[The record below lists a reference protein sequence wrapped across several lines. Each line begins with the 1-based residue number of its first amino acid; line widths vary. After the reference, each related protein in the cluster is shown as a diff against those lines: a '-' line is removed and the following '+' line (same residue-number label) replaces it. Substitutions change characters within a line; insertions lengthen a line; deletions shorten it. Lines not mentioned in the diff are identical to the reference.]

1 MEPEL
6 HLRATLGDDRDVAH
20 TTRIKPPPR
29 SSAISAPFSYSP
41 SDDGTD
47 ENILV
52 LLHGLGSHSPFS
64 FSFSPFGVA
73 LVLKS
78 SRFVS
83 FAPAFS
89 SHSRTRPTRG
99 HPHPLQQ
106 TGPLFQAPP
115 DCHARSAC
123 TKAVR
128 PHPHLHPW
136 TLPLTSPH
144 VSHYPLV
151 FHSRRKEYR
160 ICTSTRSS
168 GTPPLTLSATS

>member
-115 DCHARSAC
+115 RLPRSLC
-123 TKAVR
+123 V
-128 PHPHLHPW
+128 HQSS
-136 TLPLTSPH
+136 TSPPPPP
-144 VSHYPLV
+144 PLDL
-151 FHSRRKEYR
+151 
-160 ICTSTRSS
+160 
-168 GTPPLTLSATS
+168 TPYLPPRLTLSPCFPLAAQRIPYLYEHAFQWYPLL